1 MIRVLVT
8 LSPQM
13 YRQAIALSIQR
24 NRPGLVDVRIT
35 PPEAMEAELS
45 SFQPHLLVHNDEHG
59 GLVPIPEP
67 LIRAVPHRIEVL
79 YANGMDALLSADGS
93 VTELRDAT
101 TDDLLRAVDEAA
113 EIADREETPG

>member
-1 MIRVLVT
+1 M
-8 LSPQM
+8 
-13 YRQAIALSIQR
+13 
-24 NRPGLVDVRIT
+24 G
-35 PPEAMEAELS
+35 AELS

-79 YANGMDALLSADGS
+79 YSNGMDALLSADGRL
-93 VTELRDAT
+93 TELRDAT
-101 TDDLLRAVDEAA
+101 TNDLLRAVEEAA